1 MNMNNRNI
9 SFLSS
14 RSLLLTAAV
23 SGLALGGTL
32 WVKPAFAGTDA
43 SNLSVSATVI
53 NNCTINTSPAEF
65 GSYMYDYDGNNAT
78 GTIDALCSAS
88 SSATITLGQG
98 ANAAPGSTDA
108 SPSRRLSNGTGGFL
122 NYNLYQDSSA
132 TLIWGNTSGTG
143 VVIND
148 SGTGVTKTVYGK
160 IPSGQN
166 VPAGSYT
173 DTVVATITF

>member
-1 MNMNNRNI
+1 MNNRNI

-32 WVKPAFAGTDA
+32 WVKPAFAGTDT

-53 NNCTINTSPAEF
+53 NNCTIITSPADF
-65 GSYMYDYDGNNAT
+65 GGYASDFNLNAT
-78 GTIDALCSAS
+78 GTIEASCSAS
-88 SSATITLGQG
+88 SSATITLDQG
-98 ANAAPGSTDA
+98 TNAAPGSTDA
-108 SPSRRLSNGTGGFL
+108 SPSRRLSNDSGDFL

-148 SGTGVTKTVYGK
+148 TGTGVTKAVHGK
-160 IPSGQN
+160 IPLGQN
-166 VPAGSYT
+166 VPAGSYL

>member
-32 WVKPAFAGTDA
+32 WVKPAFAGTDT

-53 NNCTINTSPAEF
+53 NNCTITTSPADF
-65 GSYMYDYDGNNAT
+65 GSYAYDFDSNAM
-78 GTIDALCSAS
+78 GTIDAFCSAS

-98 ANAAPGSTDA
+98 ANAASGSTDA

-122 NYNLYQDSSA
+122 NYNLYQNSSA

-143 VVIND
+143 VVINE
-148 SGTGVTKTVYGK
+148 SGTGVMKTVYGK
-160 IPSGQN
+160 IPLGQR
-166 VPAGSYT
+166 VPAGSYV

>member
-32 WVKPAFAGTDA
+32 WVKPAFAGTET
-43 SNLSVSATVI
+43 SNLSVSATVDNSCSI
-53 NNCTINTSPAEF
+53 TTSPASF
-65 GSYMYDYDGNNAT
+65 GGYNPNYNAVAQ
-78 GTIDALCSAS
+78 GTIQADCLTG

-98 ANAAPGSTDA
+98 ANAASGSTDA
-108 SPSRRLSNGTGGFL
+108 SPSRRLSNGSGSFL
-122 NYNLYQDSSA
+122 NYDLYQDSSA

-148 SGTGVTKTVYGK
+148 TGNGVTKEVNGK

>member
-32 WVKPAFAGTDA
+32 WVKPAFAGTA
-43 SNLSVSATVI
+43 TSNLSVSATVA
-53 NNCTINTSPAEF
+53 NSCTISTSPASF
-65 GSYMYDYDGNNAT
+65 TSYNPNSDGFAL
-78 GTIDALCSAS
+78 GTIQANCSTG

-98 ANAAPGSTDA
+98 ANAAGVSTDA
-108 SPSRRLSNGTGGFL
+108 SPSRRLSNSTGGFL
-122 NYNLYQDSSA
+122 NYNLYQDSNA

-148 SGTGVTKTVYGK
+148 TGTGVTKSVYGK
-160 IPSGQN
+160 IPLGQN
-166 VPAGSYT
+166 VPAGSYL

>member
-32 WVKPAFAGTDA
+32 WVKPAFAGTA
-43 SNLSVSATVI
+43 TSNLSVSATVA
-53 NNCTINTSPAEF
+53 NNCTIETPSLPFSSYDPNYNASIT
-65 GSYMYDYDGNNAT
+65 GSILAYCTT
-78 GTIDALCSAS
+78 G

-98 ANAAPGSTDA
+98 ANAASGSTDA
-108 SPSRRLSNGTGGFL
+108 SPSRRLSNGSGVFL
-122 NYNLYQDSSA
+122 NYNLYQDSPA
-132 TLIWGNTSGTG
+132 TVIWGNTDGTG

-148 SGTGVTKTVYGK
+148 TGTGAVKTVYGK
-160 IPSGQN
+160 IPSGQK

>member
-1 MNMNNRNI
+1 MKNTNM
-9 SFLSS
+9 SLLSS

-32 WVKPAFAGTDA
+32 WVKPAFAGTAA

-53 NNCTINTSPAEF
+53 NNCTITTSPADF
-65 GSYMYDYDGNNAT
+65 GGYASDSDVNAT
-78 GTIDALCSAS
+78 GTIDAFCSAS

-98 ANAAPGSTDA
+98 ANPASISTDA
-108 SPSRRLSNGTGGFL
+108 SPSRRLSNGSGGFL

-132 TLIWGNTSGTG
+132 TLIWGNTNGTG

-148 SGTGVTKTVYGK
+148 TGTGVTKTVYGK
-160 IPSGQN
+160 IPLGQN